1 MQFLA
6 YLAVLVIGSL
16 VAYALAPKPPKQKPP
31 TLEDFDLPTAE
42 EGRSIPWIFGTYL
55 ITDPNIIWYGDLE
68 VRTKTK
74 NKVKTRLY
82 RMGIQLECCI
92 GPVDALVALH
102 YGGKDCEIAEV
113 TSSQQITISK
123 PNLFGGREKEGGI
136 DGDFDICFGEP
147 TQGVNDYL
155 QAQLGTP
162 LSAFRDSLTIV
173 GRKPS
178 LVANSTYIKPLHPT
192 VRCIEQGWADGAC
205 WYPETASTGD
215 EATVRFSDGFT
226 VDNIDDYIVAFGD
239 KTPFTIFTAAAGVM
253 IVSNTGTHCNI
264 YREISPDSYTGFSVD
279 FCITASGA
287 NDCGTVT
294 ISGDSWWLQFV
305 PRRTSVIDPARRCR
319 VLYTGSN
326 ESQISASALDFD
338 TWYTISGVI
347 NYDDGSATITLAERE
362 GAVVATVDLGVGVVN
377 GPVTNYGFS
386 SSNDSAGYVMF
397 DNLRLS
403 APAGW
408 DMNPAHIIYK
418 VLTDTDQGLSEPSAT
433 IDDGS
438 FRAAALTFWTEGMG
452 LSTQWRNE
460 GSISDFIAEVCRH
473 AGAVLS
479 LDPQT
484 GLTQLIPLRDDYDVD
499 ALDLITENEV
509 IEVIDWQDAADGEA
523 VNEVTVEYRERDGRT
538 GSVTWANRASIQQAG
553 LIHETMGFPMVSRRE
568 LALRIA
574 KRECLQRSSNLSRGK
589 IKVNR
594 AAWDK
599 LPGAVFR
606 FAHDGEGI
614 DEVVVRVVDIDI
626 GTLTDGAITVTVV
639 QDIFSLDATLTD
651 GGDQDSEWEQPDAD
665 PAAPA
670 AQDVLEAPYWQLLAD
685 LGPAYVAALAD
696 AGGWMIPLA
705 AQPTS
710 LALGVDCWPTIPPG
724 GSWESSTDL
733 PFMPCAELTA
743 ALARDGTTIT
753 WSTVGVIT
761 PDAEI
766 GDLVMI
772 GTGATAEFCRLT
784 AFGSGTASLSR
795 GMLDTTP
802 QEHASGARVWF
813 LPTEPE
819 DWPRDR
825 YAWISWAPGSMKLLT
840 RAPSGILDASDAT
853 AITVTPSERQVRPYP
868 PGDIQIGGQS
878 WPSAPLDG
886 SPAVT
891 WAHRDRVTQGSTVVL
906 QDDATDYG
914 PEAGTTYNVWAYD
927 DTDDTLL
934 DSGTAITGTTW
945 TPTITIS
952 TRVRI
957 ETEAERDG
965 YVSWQRQVRTYEY
978 IPTGGILTEAS
989 DYLLT
994 EAGDYLITET

>member
-6 YLAVLVIGSL
+6 YLAVMIVGSL

-31 TLEDFDLPTAE
+31 TLEDFDLPTAV
-42 EGRSIPWIFGTYL
+42 EGRSIPWIFGTYK
-55 ITDPNIIWYGDLE
+55 ITDPNINWYGDLE

-82 RMGIQLECCI
+82 RMGIQIECCI

-136 DGDFDICFGEP
+136 DGAFDICFGEA
-147 TQGVNDYL
+147 TQAVNDYL
-155 QAQLGTP
+155 LAQIGAP

-192 VRCIEQGWADGAC
+192 VRCIYEGWADGAC
-205 WYPETASTGD
+205 WYPETAAIAEVTTSTI
-215 EATVRFSDGFT
+215 EYSSTW
-226 VDNIDDYIVAFGD
+226 DYQILPYIIPTS
-239 KTPFTIFTAAAGVM
+239 TPEEIAAISIPTTGWGGPAAGPFGRASSGGTLVPVHP
-253 IVSNTGTHCNI
+253 ITTFWGYNTSLWLRKEISCVAGEDITITGYVENGAGIFLDGEYVSDVNFDNTQLSGPSGHSFTRVIPGSMVTTTGTHTLHILVLDEDDGVYN
-264 YREISPDSYTGFSVD
+264 GN
-279 FCITASGA
+279 TAYLNA
-287 NDCGTVT
+287 NDNTYFFAD
-294 ISGDSWWLQFV
+294 I
-305 PRRTSVIDPARRCR
+305 A
-319 VLYTGSN
+319 YTQG
-326 ESQISASALDFD
+326 
-338 TWYTISGVI
+338 
-347 NYDDGSATITLAERE
+347 ATT
-362 GAVVATVDLGVGVVN
+362 G
-377 GPVTNYGFS
+377 
-386 SSNDSAGYVMF
+386 
-397 DNLRLS
+397 
-403 APAGW
+403 

-418 VLTDTDQGLSEPSAT
+418 VLTDTDQGLAEPSAT
-433 IDDGS
+433 IDDTS
-438 FRAAALTFWTEGMG
+438 FRAAALTFWSEGLG

-460 GSISDFIAEVCRH
+460 GSIRDFLAEVCRH

-499 ALDLITENEV
+499 ALDVITENEV
-509 IEVIDWQDAADGEA
+509 IEVIEWQDAADGEA

-553 LIHETMGFPMVSRRE
+553 LIHETMAFPMVAQRA

-594 AAWDK
+594 NAWDK

-606 FAHDGEGI
+606 FSHDGEGI
-614 DEVVVRVVDIDI
+614 DEVVVRVVNIDL
-626 GTLTDGAITVTVV
+626 GTLTDGAITVAVV

-651 GGDQDSEWEQPDAD
+651 VGNQDSEWQEPNAD
-665 PAAPA
+665 PAAPTE
-670 AQDVLEAPYWQLLAD
+670 QDVLEAPYWQLLGD

-696 AGGWMIPLA
+696 TAGWMVPLA

-710 LALGVDCWPTIPPG
+710 LALGFDCWPTIAPG
-724 GSWESSTDL
+724 GAWESSIDL
-733 PFMPCAELTA
+733 AFTPCAELTA
-743 ALARDGTTIT
+743 SLDRDGTAIT
-753 WSTVGVIT
+753 WATVGAIT
-761 PDAEI
+761 PDAEV
-766 GDLVMI
+766 GDFVVI
-772 GTGATAEFCRLT
+772 GTGASAEVCRLT
-784 AFGSGTASLSR
+784 AIGSGTASLSR
-795 GMLDTTP
+795 GVLDTTP
-802 QEHASGARVWF
+802 QEHASGALVWF
-813 LPTEPE
+813 LPADPE
-819 DWPRDR
+819 DWPRDG
-825 YAWISWAPGSMKLLT
+825 YAWVSWAPGTMKLLT

-853 AITVTPSERQVRPYP
+853 AITVTPSDRQVRPYP
-868 PGDIQIGGQS
+868 PGDIQIGGES
-878 WPSAPLDG
+878 WPAAPLDG

-906 QDDATDYG
+906 QGDATDYG

-934 DSGTAITGTTW
+934 DSDTALAGATW

-952 TRVRI
+952 ARVRI
-957 ETEAERDG
+957 EIEAERDG
-965 YVSWQRQVRTYEY
+965 FTSWQRQVRTFEY
-978 IPTGGILTEAS
+978 LAGDGILSEDG

-994 EAGDYLITET
+994 EAGDYLLTEA